1 MPVKGKSN
9 RDKYA
14 DELPPMMHGYGALLR
29 TVPTV
34 NPRNR
39 QIPIVRSEADT
50 IFILNGGGTIETK
63 TGYNV
68 TFQMGSEPRV
78 GPGWRQDQIEWAID
92 YRKRTNCEYWLF
104 VVYETDETPW
114 VTMLQRPSKDKK
126 PRDAFLVPF
135 HAAYEVMQM
144 LPQKS
149 LPYKVRKHM
158 NTEMQENNWD
168 ALNLWKEYRLDWKS
182 GWKVPVTHT
191 FHQLY
196 ISPTPRAITTT
207 IESIDLGELQHEYS
221 NV

>member
-1 MPVKGKSN
+1 MPVKGKAN
-9 RDKYA
+9 RDKHHGPCTTMLHSYDIYTRPAVTGMFAIYEPASA
-14 DELPPMMHGYGALLR
+14 DIYCLRYGGFVVEVKTAH
-29 TVPTV
+29 
-34 NPRNR
+34 
-39 QIPIVRSEADT
+39 
-50 IFILNGGGTIETK
+50 NG
-63 TGYNV
+63 
-68 TFQMGSEPRV
+68 TFQMGTEPKT
-78 GPGWRQDQIEWAID
+78 GAGWRQDQIEWGQ
-92 YRKRTNCEYWLF
+92 KFVEQSGCEYWLF
-104 VVYETDETPW
+104 VVFETTESPHR
-114 VTMLQRPSKDKK
+114 V

-135 HAAYEVMQM
+135 HVAYGTMMQI
-144 LPQKS
+144 PQKS